1 MEAVFGVALPAGCG
15 AVVWV
20 AAYVLTGGAREAHS
34 ASQMRR
40 AFWRKLSLVA
50 GTAGRM
56 RLVGWLLNLDPWR
69 EAADAAARKTHRMQP
84 ALGREQAL
92 GLMLTCC
99 GAACLVCALL
109 SRSVPGALVP
119 IGAIAVGV
127 PLWDSSRQRR
137 RARRMAEEMPDVL
150 RALAL
155 ALGSGETLAQAID
168 YVGSHGRG
176 PAAQAFSRVAMRLR
190 CGASTREA
198 LESLSGELA
207 VSRADLLV
215 TALLISQRTGSPLRG
230 LLETT
235 AKLAERQSE
244 MERLL
249 DVKTAQV
256 RLSVRVVCLL
266 PLVLVGTLSLISP
279 DFQKGLTTPAGIVSV
294 LLALAMDALALAIV
308 RRLMKGVL

>member
-1 MEAVFGVALPAGCG
+1 METAYDIAFPAGCG
-15 AVVWV
+15 AIAWV
-20 AAYVLTGGAREAHS
+20 CAYILAGGSGEHRS
-34 ASQMRR
+34 VGQMRR
-40 AFWRKLSLVA
+40 MTWRRLAYAA
-50 GTAGRM
+50 GVMGRT
-56 RLVGWLLNLDPWR
+56 RLVVWLCSFAPWR
-69 EAADAAARKTHRMQP
+69 EAADAVSRKSRRMRP
-84 ALGREQAL
+84 VLGREQAL
-92 GLMLTCC
+92 GLMLVAC
-99 GAACLVCALL
+99 GAACLACVLL

-119 IGAIAVGV
+119 VGVMAVGV

-137 RARRMAEEMPDVL
+137 RTRQMAEEMPDVL

-168 YVGSHGRG
+168 YVGSHARG
-176 PAAQAFSRVAMRLR
+176 PAGQAFSRVAMRLR

-198 LESLSGELA
+198 LEMLSGDLA
-207 VSRADLLV
+207 VPRIDLLV

-244 MERLL
+244 LERML

-279 DFQKGLTTPAGIVSV
+279 DFQQGLATPAGIVSV
-294 LLALAMDALALAIV
+294 LIALTMDALALAII
-308 RRLMKGVL
+308 RRLMRGVL

>member
-155 ALGSGETLAQAID
+155 ALGSGETLAQAIA
-168 YVGSHGRG
+168 YVGSHGTG
-176 PAAQAFSRVAMRLR
+176 PVASGFASASLALR
-190 CGASTREA
+190 CGASTEDA
-198 LESLSGELA
+198 LESLASELD
-207 VSRADLLV
+207 VPGMGLLT
-215 TALLISQRTGSPLRG
+215 TALVISHRTGSPLRD
-230 LLETT
+230 LLSRS
-235 AKLAERQSE
+235 AALVERQGE
-244 MERLL
+244 FERELE
-249 DVKTAQV
+249 VKTAQV
-256 RLSVRVVCLL
+256 RLSARIVCSLPFLMVALL
-266 PLVLVGTLSLISP
+266 AVISP
-279 DFQKGLTTPAGIVSV
+279 DFQHGLLSPVGLGSV
-294 LLALAMDALALAIV
+294 ALAVALDALAVLVI
-308 RRLMKGVL
+308 RRLMRAVL